1 VIRYM
6 KAAPTTWVMQF
17 KGSRLKREGAG
28 LSFFYWEPTT
38 TLVAVPMASVDVPF
52 AFTEVTADFQQVTV
66 QGQLTFRV
74 ADPKKLA
81 ALMDYSVTALGAY
94 RSEDPQKLTERL
106 VYAAQI
112 LTRTSLQ
119 QWGLR
124 EGLTRSELLEKS
136 VITGLR
142 STEAVQMLG
151 VEVLSV
157 SILSVRPT
165 PEMARALEAEAREG
179 LQRQSDEAIYE
190 RRNAA
195 VEQERRVKQSELE
208 TEIMVETKRRHIR
221 ETKMA
226 ADIAM
231 EKEREKLLEQ
241 KSSNE
246 RTLADAQAYT
256 LEKTLG
262 PIRQLDWK
270 TLQALSSAR
279 MDPASMIAVAFRELA
294 ENAHKIGELNMS
306 PDLLR
311 TLMQP
316 ALPNGK

>member
-1 VIRYM
+1 MIRYL

-17 KGSRLKREGAG
+17 KSGKLKREGAG
-28 LSFFYWEPTT
+28 LSFFFWEPST
-38 TLVAVPMASVDVPF
+38 TLVQVPMSSVDVPF

-74 ADPKKLA
+74 AEPKKLA
-81 ALMDYSVTALGAY
+81 ALMDYSVTATGAF

-119 QWGLR
+119 QWALR
-124 EGLTRSELLEKS
+124 EGLTRSAQLEAAVLS
-136 VITGLR
+136 GLR
-142 STEAVQMLG
+142 GTEAVQMLG

-157 SILSVRPT
+157 AVLSVRPT

-231 EKEREKLLEQ
+231 EKERETLLAQ
-241 KSSNE
+241 KSANE

-311 TLMQP
+311 SLMQP

>member
-1 VIRYM
+1 MIRYM

-17 KGSRLKREGAG
+17 KGTQLKREGAG

-38 TLVAVPMASVDVPF
+38 TLVQLPMASVDVPF
-52 AFTEVTADFQQVTV
+52 AFSEVTADFQQVTV
-66 QGQLTFRV
+66 QGQLTYRV
-74 ADPKKLA
+74 AAPKKLA
-81 ALMDYSVTALGAY
+81 GLMDYSVTPAGAY

-112 LTRTSLQ
+112 LARTSLQ
-119 QWGLR
+119 QWVLK
-124 EGLTRSELLEKS
+124 EGLTRSEALEKA
-136 VITGLR
+136 VLTGLR
-142 STEAVQMLG
+142 SSEAVLMLG
-151 VEVLSV
+151 VEVLQV
-157 SILSVRPT
+157 AVLSVRPT
-165 PEMARALEAEAREG
+165 PEMARALEAEAREA

-190 RRNAA
+190 RRTAA

-208 TEIMVETKRRHIR
+208 TEVMVEQKRRHIR

-241 KSSNE
+241 KAANE

-262 PIRQLDWK
+262 PIRALDWK
-270 TLQALSSAR
+270 TLQALSQTR
-279 MDPASMIAVAFRELA
+279 MDPASLIAIAFRELA
-294 ENAHKIGELNMS
+294 ENATKIGELNMS

-311 TLMQP
+311 SLMQP